1 MHRLHY
7 SLYEMNKGGKKTQII
22 RRSRVSAHH
31 FVLTVRRLGFLAA
44 LHSFRGA
51 GSGDR
56 CLQHLLASQTRL

>member
-22 RRSRVSAHH
+22 SSCVSAHH